1 MDRSRL
7 GLKIKRLLMLPVNL
21 TSAIWGRAQ
30 GQGSRSTVLRPL
42 GWLLAL
48 CATSAITSAASKGP
62 AWLTVLFGIGTG
74 LSLLMYLAAYGY
86 CLLKAPETLRTE
98 RYSIQKLAIE
108 KSFRGDSATGVLV
121 ISPEQESTALIPT
134 AARKTGSDPE

>member
-1 MDRSRL
+1 MRRGLTRL
-7 GLKIKRLLMLPVNL
+7 KKFLMPLIPF
-21 TSAIWGRAQ
+21 AAWERAQ

-48 CATSAITSAASKGP
+48 CATSAITSASISQVP
-62 AWLTVLFGIGTG
+62 SWLTVLFGIGTA
-74 LSLLMYLAAYGY
+74 LSLVMYLCAYGY

-108 KSFRGDSATGVLV
+108 KGFRGDSSTGIVVLSSADQSTRLIQDV
-121 ISPEQESTALIPT
+121 VKQSGSEQQ
-134 AARKTGSDPE
+134 